1 MITLQNLEAYKH
13 NQKISNKMARL
24 KLSKP
29 QNYSK
34 LRAEL
39 NSSKNQVGESYNCD
53 NVVWQILNNFDTFKP
68 EKPLIGE
75 DKERI
80 TNTLCQIGEFYRNYQ
95 TIDDL
100 RLSRKFQNLTA
111 FLKRNPIVLTAHS

>member
-24 KLSKP
+24 KLSNP
-29 QNYSK
+29 ENYSK
-34 LRAEL
+34 LKSEL
-39 NSSKNQVGESYNCD
+39 NSSKNQVGDSYNCD
-53 NVVWQILNNFDTFKP
+53 NEVWQILNNFENFKP
-68 EKPLIGE
+68 EKALIGE

-80 TNTLCQIGEFYRNYQ
+80 TNILSEIGEFYRNYQ